1 MSKRIGY
8 LPAQHGLVL
17 LTEDLEGGSTVAF
30 DIPAGY
36 ASIEWHYYNMHP
48 GTNQV
53 DFGVQFNAS
62 GGSGFDEYITS
73 TAFYVQHGEG
83 DGAGS
88 SIDYQA
94 AYDQAGGTGYQAL
107 NYESGNDGDQS
118 VSGILTLYDPSSTTY
133 VKHFMARTSNAQGDN
148 YFVDW
153 HTAGY
158 VNTTTAIDEISFK
171 FDTEAIQAGVVKMY
185 GLAKS

>member
-88 SIDYQA
+88 SIDYQTN
-94 AYDQAGGTGYQAL
+94 YDQAQTQLYQAL
-107 NYESGNDGDQS
+107 NYETGYDGDQS
-118 VSGILTLYDPSSTTY
+118 TSGVLILYDPSSTDY
-133 VKHFMARTSNAQGDN
+133 VKHFMGRSQTAQGDD

-171 FDTEAIQAGVVKMY
+171 FDSGVIQAGIIRMY
-185 GLAKS
+185 GVR